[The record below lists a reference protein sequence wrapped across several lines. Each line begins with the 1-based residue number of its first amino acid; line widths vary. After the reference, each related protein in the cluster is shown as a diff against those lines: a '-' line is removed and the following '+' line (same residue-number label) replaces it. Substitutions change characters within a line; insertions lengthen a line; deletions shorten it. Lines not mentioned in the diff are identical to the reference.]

1 MLKAVS
7 PGQILAHLKTFYF
20 RLVIRPS
27 GDFDNNI
34 IYKMVW
40 DRREILRI
48 LNDKYESLKYVKDL
62 IPEIKYAYRYY
73 EGTDVASINWSELPA
88 NFVCKM
94 SHGSGGVI
102 LVHDNAPIN
111 NSLPSNPKKFGW
123 DRFEITPKMF
133 DQVKSK
139 KIFANLQKRTYGM
152 GINRSK
158 PEWAYWGI
166 TPRVII
172 EDFLRLEGGMPV
184 RISLNV
190 VHGEVKL
197 FYIDQLFYPQLGKS
211 ITLHDRSYM
220 DPINIDLVSKDLKI
234 SEKSVEELI
243 QRSILIAHEV
253 EYLRVDW
260 LVSDNEIYF
269 NELTNYC
276 GGGKLKGKNY
286 YPHMSQMWLPN
297 RSDYHQ

>member
-1 MLKAVS
+1 MIKVFL
-7 PGQILAHLKTFYF
+7 PGHILAHLKTLYF
-20 RLVIRPS
+20 RLIIRPS
-27 GDFDNNI
+27 NDLDKNI

-40 DRREILRI
+40 DRRKILKI
-48 LNDKYESLKYVKDL
+48 LNDKYESLKYVRNL
-62 IPEIKYAYRYY
+62 IPEVKYAHRYY
-73 EGTDVASINWSELPA
+73 ECTDVASINWNELPA

-102 LVHDNAPIN
+102 IVHENAPHDNC
-111 NSLPSNPKKFGW
+111 LPSNPKKFGW
-123 DRFEITPKMF
+123 NRLELTPTMF
-133 DQVKSK
+133 DQARLKN
-139 KIFANLQKRTYGM
+139 ILMNLQKRTYGM

-172 EDFLRLEGGMPV
+172 EDFLKLEGGMPV

-197 FYIDQLFYPQLGKS
+197 FYIDQLFYPELRKPVS
-211 ITLHDRSYM
+211 LHDRSYT
-220 DPINIDLVSKDLKI
+220 DPINTGLISKDLKI
-234 SEKSVEELI
+234 PVKEVEELI

-253 EYLRVDW
+253 DYLRVDW
-260 LVSDNEIYF
+260 LVSDEGIFF

-276 GGGKLKGKNY
+276 GGGKLKGKSY
-286 YPHMSQMWLPN
+286 YPHMSQMWRPR
-297 RSDYHQ
+297 RSDYRQ